1 MIKFLDL
8 YTINQLHKQEMLTA
22 FERVVDSGWF
32 IQGKEVESFEKE
44 FANYCGTR
52 HSIGV
57 ANGLDAL
64 SLIIRAYKELGAFN
78 EGDEII
84 VPANTF
90 IASILAISDNKLV
103 PVLVEPDISTYLIT
117 AESIKP
123 HISLHTKAI
132 MVVHLYGQVC
142 NMDSIH
148 QLAEAYGLKV
158 IEDAAQAHGATYQ
171 GKKAGNLGDAAG
183 FSFYPGKNM
192 GSLGDGGAV
201 TTHDDRVAK
210 TIRSIANYG
219 SGEKYHNQYKGVNSR
234 LDEVQAALL
243 KIKLKYL
250 EADTERRRQ
259 IAAQYLEGI
268 NNNKIVLPQVR
279 YPKGHVWHLF
289 VIRTANREALQAYLQ
304 KAGIQTQI
312 HYPIPPHKQ
321 EAYKEWNHLSLP
333 ITEQIH
339 REVLSLPISPV
350 LTDEEVNKVIV
361 ELNAY

>member
-8 YTINQLHKQEMLTA
+8 YSINQLHKQELLAA
-22 FERVVDSGWF
+22 FERVIDSGWF
-32 IQGKEVESFEKE
+32 ILGREVESFERA
-44 FANYCGTR
+44 FADYCGTK
-52 HSIGV
+52 HSVGV

-64 SLIIRAYKELGAFN
+64 SLIIRAYKELGIFN

-90 IASILAISDNKLV
+90 IASILAISDNNLV
-103 PVLVEPDISTYLIT
+103 PVLVEPDLSSYLISTD
-117 AESIKP
+117 AIKP
-123 HISLHTKAI
+123 HISPRTKAI
-132 MVVHLYGQVC
+132 MVVHLYGQVAD
-142 NMDSIH
+142 MDNIH
-148 QLAEAYGLKV
+148 QLASAHGIKV
-158 IEDAAQAHGATYQ
+158 IEDAAQAHGATYRN
-171 GKKAGNLGDAAG
+171 KKVGNLGDAAG

-192 GSLGDGGAV
+192 GSLGDAGAV
-201 TTHDDRVAK
+201 TTDDDRLAE

-243 KIKLKYL
+243 QVKLKYL

-268 NNNKIVLPQVR
+268 HNNEIVLPQVR
-279 YPKGHVWHLF
+279 HPEGHVWHLF
-289 VIRTANREALQAYLQ
+289 VIRTSNREALQVYLHEM
-304 KAGIQTQI
+304 GIQTQI

-321 EAYKEWNHLSLP
+321 EAYKEWRHLNLP

-339 REVLSLPISPV
+339 SEVLSLPISPV
-350 LTDEEVNKVIV
+350 LTDEEVNKVI
-361 ELNAY
+361 EALNAY